1 MILVTGASGFI
12 GRCLFKELI
21 TQFGEH
27 EVIALTSNPNFK
39 ENSVYFNFEDHP
51 DSLKEKLKS
60 LPIKIVIHAGAF
72 TQKNKTDLYNWEG
85 PNSNVIFTDILLK
98 SLPNSVEKLIY
109 LSTIDVYKMGDVI
122 SEQTAISPNNLY
134 AHSKYYGEKLIE
146 TWGLSENKCVQI
158 FRVGH
163 VYGPGE
169 ELYQKL
175 IPSIFQKVISNQSP
189 TIIGSGEEVRSFI
202 YVIDLVNYL
211 IQSLSFI
218 SFIGP
223 VNLVG
228 STEVKVVDLVEMI
241 LKISNSTL
249 PIVFL
254 ESKVVGNNFRF
265 DHSKMKQYFKLNET
279 KLSDGLKLE
288 YNDLILKSATNEI
301 VF

>member
-122 SEQTAISPNNLY
+122 SEQTAISPNNLFFLISIFT
-134 AHSKYYGEKLIE
+134 SKAKYLFKLSRFYNVLIE
-146 TWGLSENKCVQI
+146 TKKSSK
-158 FRVGH
+158 
-163 VYGPGE
+163 YD
-169 ELYQKL
+169 
-175 IPSIFQKVISNQSP
+175 QS
-189 TIIGSGEEVRSFI
+189 
-202 YVIDLVNYL
+202 
-211 IQSLSFI
+211 
-218 SFIGP
+218 
-223 VNLVG
+223 
-228 STEVKVVDLVEMI
+228 
-241 LKISNSTL
+241 
-249 PIVFL
+249 
-254 ESKVVGNNFRF
+254 
-265 DHSKMKQYFKLNET
+265 
-279 KLSDGLKLE
+279 
-288 YNDLILKSATNEI
+288 
-301 VF
+301 